1 MKIKVKYFA
10 IARELVGTPEQ
21 ELDLAKGSSAKD
33 LLDLLVAKYGD
44 KFREFLYDP
53 ITGVLRP
60 NLQFLVGDKL
70 LADLDGMA
78 TVLSEGTAFA
88 IIPPVGGG

>member
-1 MKIKVKYFA
+1 LKVKVKYFA

-21 ELDLAKGSSAKD
+21 ELDMPNGSCAKD
-33 LLDLLVAKYGD
+33 LLDLLVAKYGE

-53 ITGVLRP
+53 HTAQLRP

-70 LADLDGMA
+70 LADLNGMS
-78 TVLSEGTAFA
+78 TVLTDGTAFA